1 MRSKI
6 IYLLALILAGAI
18 ACQKCEEKVDTE
30 AARAAIETA
39 SQEYMAAANRGDAK
53 GVAEIHTADARVL
66 APNYDIVRGSKA
78 IEEFHQ
84 EYIDMGAGELELET
98 VEIEVREGMAVRIGK
113 YTYTIQP
120 TEGET
125 IRESGKFVEIWKPEG
140 GTWKIDVD
148 IWNSS
153 LPAAGQ

>member
-1 MRSKI
+1 MRSNM
-6 IYLLALILAGAI
+6 IYHLALILAGAI

-39 SQEYMAAANRGDAK
+39 SQEYVAAVDRRDAK

-66 APNYDIVRGSKA
+66 APNQSIVRGSKA
-78 IEEFHQ
+78 IEELHQ
-84 EYIDMGAGELELET
+84 EYLDMGAGGLELET
-98 VEIEVREGMAVRIGK
+98 VEIEVREGMAFRIGK

-125 IRESGKFVEIWKPEG
+125 IRESGKFVEIWKPVG

>member
-1 MRSKI
+1 MKSKI
-6 IYLLALILAGAI
+6 IYLLAIILVGAI
-18 ACQKCEEKVDTE
+18 GCQKCEEKVDTE
-30 AARAAIETA
+30 AALAAIEAA
-39 SQEYMAAANRGDAK
+39 SQKYVAAGNRGDAK
-53 GVAEIHTADARVL
+53 GVAAIHTAGAKVL
-66 APNYDIVRGSKA
+66 APNHDIVRGSKA
-78 IEEFHQ
+78 IEELYQ
-84 EYIDMGAGELELET
+84 EYFDMGAGELELET
-98 VEIEVREGMAVRIGK
+98 VEIEVREDMAVRIGK

-153 LPAAGQ
+153 LPADE